1 MWWWRRKDGASLG
14 SAGPTSRVN
23 SYLQDMR
30 PTIPLQSHGCGA
42 AQHQSNTSAVSEE
55 EEEEGLFKA
64 DAVNE
69 EDPATALPRCR
80 SPVPPC

>member
-1 MWWWRRKDGASLG
+1 MMWWWRRKDGGCPVSPSPASLG

-30 PTIPLQSHGCGA
+30 STTPLQSHGCGA

-55 EEEEGLFKA
+55 EKEEE
-64 DAVNE
+64 E
-69 EDPATALPRCR
+69 EVLLTAYNK
-80 SPVPPC
+80 